1 MKNSLGIPTADFVED
16 VEAFMQK
23 PENNSANDVIK
34 RLDELL
40 MKYKFMEQSL
50 LVKKSKLNTQ
60 VPDIQNNLEMLR
72 FLNEQ
77 NEKKADFETSYQ
89 LDFHL
94 YSRAT
99 VKPTKTVGLWLGANV
114 MLEYPIEEAEDL
126 LKRNLENAK
135 KSLKQTEEDLDFL
148 KDQLTTTEVNIA
160 RVYNWN
166 VLKRRPNE
174 LSTGGDNVNEK
185 GSVVAEA

>member
-1 MKNSLGIPTADFVED
+1 
-16 VEAFMQK
+16 MQK

-77 NEKKADFETSYQ
+77 N
-89 LDFHL
+89 
-94 YSRAT
+94 
-99 VKPTKTVGLWLGANV
+99 V
-114 MLEYPIEEAEDL
+114 
-126 LKRNLENAK
+126 
-135 KSLKQTEEDLDFL
+135 
-148 KDQLTTTEVNIA
+148 
-160 RVYNWN
+160 
-166 VLKRRPNE
+166 
-174 LSTGGDNVNEK
+174 
-185 GSVVAEA
+185 